1 VELGGP
7 SDVELVRSAQAGEV
21 AALGLLLARHRAD
34 MRAVAL
40 GVLGYGP
47 DAEDAVQDASLAAL
61 GHLGELRDPAAVG
74 PWLRMITR
82 NQCRAR
88 LRAVRPTGPLDES
101 FAAAG
106 PTPEQVVEG
115 SALRDWVWHAI
126 GELSEPLRL
135 AVLLRHF
142 SGATSYEQIAAA
154 CEVPVGTVRSRLS
167 AARTSLTA
175 ALRSTADLAH
185 DDVGAAT
192 EASRAEALDTL
203 AAAERGAFAEVV
215 ADRWRPDAELLAGR
229 GERGGTDLMV
239 LGMNADLAAGVRQ
252 RFSNALVSR
261 DLTLWEMDFVNPPDD
276 PGHCPPAV
284 IWMMTRRGG
293 RFHRLRLFHPTAG

>member
-1 VELGGP
+1 VESGVP

-61 GHLGELRDPAAVG
+61 SHLGELRDPASVG
-74 PWLRMITR
+74 PWLRMVTR
-82 NQCRAR
+82 NACRMR
-88 LRAVRPTGPLDES
+88 LRAARPIAPLAES
-101 FAAAG
+101 LAAAG
-106 PTPEQVVEG
+106 PTPEEVVENG
-115 SALRDWVWHAI
+115 ALRDWVWHAI
-126 GELSEPLRL
+126 GELSEPLRM

-142 SGATSYEQIAAA
+142 SATTSYEQIAAA

-167 AARTSLTA
+167 AARASLSS
-175 ALRSTADLAH
+175 ALLATADLGH
-185 DDVGAAT
+185 DDVGALTA
-192 EASRAEALDTL
+192 ASRAEALDTL

-215 ADRWRPDAELLAGR
+215 ADRWAANAELLGGA

-239 LGMNADLAAGVRQ
+239 AGMNGDLEAGVRQ
-252 RFSNALVSR
+252 RFASALVSK
-261 DLTLWEMDFVNPPDD
+261 DITLWEMDLLSPPGD

-293 RFHRLRLFHPTAG
+293 RFHRLRLFHPTP